1 MRRGRWWSE
10 KLSDQRAQM
19 QNFRVKIGTYQ
30 APLNLTAAQIT
41 AWQNLADSYM
51 AAYDFADQVEAT
63 AEAATKWR
71 NDIFRGEPKGSA
83 APDPPVFPVGSPVI
97 SGLGVVSQ
105 FFEVREQLVANPA
118 FTEAIGE
125 DLMLLGPLKD
135 DAIEAEVAP
144 SLKLATRNG
153 YRIEIAGSMK
163 GYPQMRV
170 EWRAKGQTSWQLMAF
185 LTKLPAEIVIT
196 PGTPGDPQSG
206 ELRAVYFRDNAQYG
220 IYSPN
225 YPLTVTE

>member
-1 MRRGRWWSE
+1 MARGKWWSGE
-10 KLSDQRAQM
+10 LASQRNQM
-19 QNFRVKIGTYQ
+19 LNFRTKIGAYQ
-30 APLNLTAAQIT
+30 PILNLTAAQIT
-41 AWQNLADSYM
+41 AWQNLADSFM
-51 AAYDFADQVEAT
+51 QAYDFAEQVEAT

-71 NDIFRGEPKGSA
+71 NEIFRGEPKGSA
-83 APDPPVFPVGSPVI
+83 APDPPVFAVGTPVI

-105 FFEVREQLVANPA
+105 FFEVREQIVANPA

-125 DLMLLGPLKD
+125 DLMLLGPIKD
-135 DAIEAEVAP
+135 DTAEGEVAP
-144 SLKLATRNG
+144 SLKLSTRNG

-170 EWRAKGQTSWQLMAF
+170 EWRAKGQNNWELMAF

-220 IYSPN
+220 VYSPN